1 MQYGVHI
8 LLKNVDPHG
17 FTGVQIFQGGTY
29 FAVKY
34 VPGGPYFSKNMDPPE
49 HIWVGPNFV

>member
-1 MQYGVHI
+1 MQWGPNFI
-8 LLKNVDPHG
+8 EKCGPHG

-34 VPGGPYFSKNMDPPE
+34 VPGGGSIFSEKYGPPE